1 MERHEEIG
9 VMPAVFRIIAGHQLR
24 EFFSPDG
31 YPVFRVQDD
40 LHVLAVSVCPE
51 HFLRG
56 MDRFEE
62 APVNDNGNISA

>member
-1 MERHEEIG
+1 M
-9 VMPAVFRIIAGHQLR
+9 AF
-24 EFFSPDG
+24 
-31 YPVFRVQDD
+31 PVFRVQDD